1 MRKLLNVLYITS
13 PDSYVGK
20 DGENIVVSSDGVEKF
35 RVPVHNL
42 EGIVCF
48 GYTGASPALMAMCAQ
63 KGVGLTFLNEH
74 GQFLARVNGSV
85 KGNVLL
91 RKKQYRISDDEQKCV
106 PIVANIVFAKIMN
119 CRNILRRAARDHGD
133 SVNIDLIDRAS
144 SYMLNCAKKVR
155 EAAALDEIRGIE
167 GDAAKMYF
175 SAFDEM
181 ILAQKD
187 DFYLNTR
194 NKRPPKDNMNALL
207 SFLYTLLAH
216 EVQSALET
224 VGLDPY
230 VGFLHRDRPGRASL
244 ALDLME
250 ELRAPF
256 ADRLALSL
264 INRKQITS
272 KGFTVKESQGV
283 LMNDDTRKEV
293 LTAWH
298 SRKQEE
304 TTHPFLNEK
313 INFGLIA
320 YSQALLLSRY
330 LRGDIDGYPPFLL
343 R

>member
-1 MRKLLNVLYITS
+1 MKKLLNVLYITS
-13 PDSYVGK
+13 PDSFVGK
-20 DGENIVVSSDGVEKF
+20 DGENIVVFSDGTEKF

-63 KGVGLTFLNEH
+63 KGVGLVFLNEH
-74 GQFLARVNGSV
+74 GRFLARVSGPV

-91 RKKQYRISDDEQKCV
+91 RKKQYMISNDEKECV
-106 PIVANIVFAKIMN
+106 PIAANIIFAKIMN
-119 CRNILRRAARDHGD
+119 CRSILRRAVRDHRD
-133 SVNIDLIDRAS
+133 SVNGDLIEKTTS
-144 SYMLNCAKKVR
+144 NMLNCAKRVK
-155 EAAALDEIRGIE
+155 EAVSLDEIRGIE

-175 SAFDEM
+175 NAFDEM
-181 ILAQKD
+181 ILVQKD

-194 NKRPPKDNMNALL
+194 SKRPPRDNMNALL

-264 INRKQITS
+264 INRRQITS

-283 LMNDDTRKEV
+283 LMDDDTRKNV

-298 SRKQEE
+298 ARKQE
-304 TTHPFLNEK
+304 TITHPFINEK

-320 YSQALLLSRY
+320 YSQALLLARY
-330 LRGDIDGYPPFLL
+330 LRGDMDGYPPFLL